1 MAMKFSI
8 SPWWEKRKTRNGK
21 KRNPEH
27 AKNKEDSI
35 QSLVLVCK
43 VANQYL
49 QIPEVKIVE
58 EVSFFLR

>member
-1 MAMKFSI
+1 MVGK
-8 SPWWEKRKTRNGK
+8 KRKTRNGK